1 MDQKT
6 TMENLAR
13 AAYEK
18 GGFNG
23 AWLYAEKGKIISKG
37 AFGWVDA
44 ENTLPMREDSI
55 FEMASVTKMFTATA
69 VMLLVRE
76 GKLGLDDAYTKYFP
90 EYPYEGVTIRHL
102 LTHTSGMPDFDVE
115 DLVGP
120 VLEKENRIPANSEII
135 RLIRETGEEPVC
147 APGEAF
153 EYSDVEA
160 EVKGSILSVKN
171 PRSGRICADSIGEI
185 VRDGSVME
193 TDCRIEVRTQ

>member
-1 MDQKT
+1 MDQKK

-23 AWLYAEKGKIISKG
+23 AWLYAEKGKIVSSG

-90 EYPYEGVTIRHL
+90 DYPYEGVTILKDKKRRRGCHGAEL
-102 LTHTSGMPDFDVE
+102 VRAGVE
-115 DLVGP
+115 S
-120 VLEKENRIPANSEII
+120 R
-135 RLIRETGEEPVC
+135 
-147 APGEAF
+147 
-153 EYSDVEA
+153 
-160 EVKGSILSVKN
+160 
-171 PRSGRICADSIGEI
+171 
-185 VRDGSVME
+185 
-193 TDCRIEVRTQ
+193 CRGFR